1 MGSRLEK
8 TMLPGN
14 RFLIRESV
22 ARGGM
27 TEIYKGEDLDAETT
41 VAIKVFDRDRH
52 QPDILAESFR
62 REVRALERLRH
73 PNIVKILD
81 HGETSD
87 GLPYLALEFLP
98 ENLAS
103 HKRVIPDGIESW
115 DHFVAEIAMPVLQ
128 ALAYSHSRG
137 ICHRDV
143 KPANILIDID
153 GTVKLADFGIA
164 KLKHELSNPNITFN
178 EYSSRPFSAP
188 ESDPRAMGSYTRDV
202 FSFAA
207 TCAWAV
213 SANAELLDRSDL
225 VAAIEAAAIPK
236 EVAATLLGCL
246 AENPA
251 DRLPSAI
258 ELEAE
263 LGPIWRRDRAKV
275 TLDNKPLF
283 SIKIL
288 ESPLRVLS
296 EKLDMDAWDPKIPSM
311 IAHELLCDPRVDWW
325 FDRDSR
331 KPVEGQFHVL
341 GESLSFHVAQSRYG
355 DDELVVIQVLTWD
368 KLGLLESKKDKLS
381 PLPIR
386 LSPDCSALRSE
397 CTIEEAVSFMAE
409 ACASAGKGDD
419 APLDKADKFFQ
430 ELDRSLDAI
439 LDHSRNRRR
448 PIRFKE
454 AEVQGNLISVVTDVD
469 LADIDLEEPWVLEDG
484 ERNYC
489 YCEVYRK
496 TDGQIQFWA
505 SDTSRIMAIR
515 DGGVAKFDDWASRVS
530 IERQKA
536 AITAV
541 NAGTNA
547 HPSLRD
553 LIGDPSRSLACAT
566 EDNTS
571 YAQYGLDESQSDA
584 MHAAVTSRDAT
595 VVHGPPG
602 TGKTRFI
609 SSLVRE
615 TLGRNPEARILIT
628 SQTHVAIDH
637 ALEVI
642 HKADP
647 DLSIMRL
654 SRPDADKRVS
664 DSIQQFTYS
673 KRLEAWRSDV
683 ENRARKSLSV
693 MATKQGLDVNQIE
706 VALTLQRIMAQRE
719 SLSGRRFQLQEIAAD
734 IDSIG
739 NASDLDGF
747 EQEQLEALQHQ
758 QTSLQTQQETEKQ
771 TLDRL
776 ERNFRLLHKDAAK
789 LLVSSQGDQQEWVD
803 SLLPSTEQGRYIRD
817 CIDLQSEWLD
827 RFGQDDS
834 FVRAMCES
842 TSVVA
847 STCLG
852 LASLPGT
859 ASVEYDLCIMDEAG
873 KAQPTQA
880 LVPLANARRL
890 VLVGDNKQ
898 LPPHEEQALR
908 DPSLLEKYGLEGT
921 KSYRETLFDRLAL
934 GLPNEKVK
942 HLTRQYRMTNAIGDL
957 ISECFYDGSLITART
972 DLPDPHLSKIFQI
985 DAGLPVNAVWVSTHK
1000 LKTRGE
1006 RRSKTSFVNHTEAA
1020 KVMEV
1025 LLDIEDAAKASSRHF
1040 EVLLLAGYSK
1050 QVREL
1055 ERRSRKLSSDLP
1067 HLRIECNTVDAV
1079 QGREA
1084 DVVVFSVT
1092 RSNDKGSVGFMKDLP
1107 RVNVALSRAR
1117 DLLVIIGD
1125 GMFIQSGQSSEL
1137 QQVWSYLQG
1146 ELSSTNKEGKTLY
1159 SPKPGCSTQ
1168 VWES

>member
-1 MGSRLEK
+1 MAGRLEK

-52 QPDILAESFR
+52 QPEILAESFR

-73 PNIVKILD
+73 PHIVKILD

-115 DHFVAEIAMPVLQ
+115 DHFVAEIAIPVLQ
-128 ALAYSHSRG
+128 ALAYSHSKG
-137 ICHRDV
+137 ICHRDI

-213 SANAELLDRSDL
+213 AANSELLDRLDL
-225 VAAIEAAAIPK
+225 VAAIQAASISEEVRAI
-236 EVAATLLGCL
+236 LLRCL
-246 AENPA
+246 AEEPS

-263 LGPIWRRDRAKV
+263 LAPIWRRDRAKV
-275 TLDNKPLF
+275 ALDKKPMF
-283 SIKIL
+283 SIHITD
-288 ESPLRVLS
+288 SSRNVLGD
-296 EKLDMDAWDPKIPSM
+296 KLNMDAWDTKITSM
-311 IAHELLCDPRVDWW
+311 IARDLEGDPRVDWW
-325 FDRDSR
+325 LDRDTR
-331 KPVEGQFHVL
+331 KPAEGHFRVY
-341 GESLSFHVAQSRYG
+341 GESMSFHIAPNRYG
-355 DDELVVIQVLTWD
+355 DNQFVVIQMFI
-368 KLGLLESKKDKLS
+368 GESNFESKKDKLAD
-381 PLPIR
+381 LPMR
-386 LSPDCSALRSE
+386 LSPECSAGRSE
-397 CTIEEAVSFMAE
+397 CTIEEALSFMND
-409 ACASAGKGDD
+409 ACASAGKGD
-419 APLDKADKFFQ
+419 ASPLDKADKFFQ

-439 LDHSRNRRR
+439 LDHSRNSRR

-469 LADIDLEEPWVLEDG
+469 LGNIDLEEPWVLEDS

-547 HPSLRD
+547 HPPLRD

-566 EDNTS
+566 EAYTS
-571 YAQYGLDESQSDA
+571 YAQYGLDESQSEA

-615 TLGRNPEARILIT
+615 TLGRNPEARVLIT

-654 SRPDADKRVS
+654 SRMDADQRVS
-664 DSIQQFTYS
+664 DSNRQFTYS

-683 ENRARKSLSV
+683 ENQARKSLNA

-719 SLSGRRFQLQEIAAD
+719 SLGSRRIQLQEIATE

-739 NASDLDGF
+739 NATNLDGF

-789 LLVSSQGDQQEWVD
+789 LLDSSQGDQQEWVD

-985 DAGLPVNAVWVSTHK
+985 EADLPVNAVWVSTHK

-1006 RRSKTSFVNHTEAA
+1006 RRAKTSFVNHTEAA

-1025 LLDIEDAAKASSRHF
+1025 LHDIEDAAKASSRHF